1 MRGDAALGIHDM
13 KLPGL
18 AAAVGGNQRVHHFAR
33 LAPLAQQLHAVDA
46 VIGIDQ
52 RLRRDAADAG
62 RDMRHARAD
71 REKPGRNRNA
81 DLAG

>member
-1 MRGDAALGIHDM
+1 MKLAALTPAIAGNQ
-13 KLPGL
+13 
-18 AAAVGGNQRVHHFAR
+18 GGNDLAR
-33 LAPLAQQLHAVDA
+33 LASFAQQLYPVDA

-52 RLRRDAADAG
+52 RLRRDAANAG
-62 RDMRHARAD
+62 GNVRHARAD